1 MKDQNNKLFNRD
13 MKQAI
18 SLAIKIKDQYD
29 KSKNNPRDYSEL
41 KSDFNNELYVDGGA
55 VRIMWEVVQQR
66 AVKVKIYIDW
76 QLIYNK
82 GQLAPFFMKL
92 KNILKTIGALHIMLG
107 LLIISLLIFSVE
119 TIAGDASS
127 ETLLLVRGTA
137 DVVAASNL
145 GIGCLLIICSSIKDK
160 ASLRKVLSGELA
172 LMFCFLAVALFN
184 TFNAGTIVDGGPPPP
199 FWIVLIVN
207 PLLCIYGLVNNK
219 NWNAHYLHK
228 IKNLIRI

>member
-1 MKDQNNKLFNRD
+1 
-13 MKQAI
+13 
-18 SLAIKIKDQYD
+18 
-29 KSKNNPRDYSEL
+29 
-41 KSDFNNELYVDGGA
+41 
-55 VRIMWEVVQQR
+55 
-66 AVKVKIYIDW
+66 
-76 QLIYNK
+76 
-82 GQLAPFFMKL
+82 MKL
-92 KNILKTIGALHIMLG
+92 KNILKTNGTLHILLG
-107 LLIISLLIFSVE
+107 LLIISLLIFSIG
-119 TIAGDASS
+119 TIAGDDASI

-145 GIGCLLIICSSIKDK
+145 GIGCLLIICSSIRDK

-219 NWNAHYLHK
+219 N
-228 IKNLIRI
+228 